1 MTDRSSVDVEGAP
14 RVQIVKKTMWQSIFD
29 NPKVLFI
36 AFFASLV
43 PSAVQVFITN

>member
-1 MTDRSSVDVEGAP
+1 M
-14 RVQIVKKTMWQSIFD
+14 QIVKKSMWQSIFD

-43 PSAVQVFITN
+43 SSIVQVFITI